1 VARKMGNVRLLKTL
15 WEWAKEA
22 RTRDELIQNIV
33 QKLNGKNRLAQCS
46 RDEQYKG
53 VGCTVGVG

>member
-1 VARKMGNVRLLKTL
+1 MGNVMLLKTL
-15 WEWAKEA
+15 WEWAKEE

-33 QKLNGKNRLAQCS
+33 LSQKLNGKNCLARCS